1 MGRCKSVSSR
11 FFFFEQENLQL
22 YNLNWKPNPLW
33 VKGDLRNM
41 LKFKMKSLFLYFPL
55 HSFLDYPSCHAEQ
68 ETPDLCKG
76 TNLSEFTVTEGG
88 SALVWRPFLRA
99 VISWWLNQ
107 IRALWLCLLLA
118 DNLITNFLHSSLIA
132 ISLFFNICPLNL
144 SHPVLPLSALLCHSG
159 PSLPFYF
166 YCCPSPISKVVLLD
180 TTTVLGEL
188 DWKTYPVNGVSEKI
202 ISYYQNIQI
211 KPVILMNTTQNQY
224 ESIILGRHYT
234 AES

>member
-11 FFFFEQENLQL
+11 FFFFEKENLQL

-33 VKGDLRNM
+33 LKGDLRNM

-132 ISLFFNICPLNL
+132 ISLFLTFAPSTSLTL
-144 SHPVLPLSALLCHSG
+144 SYLFLLSSVTLALHFHFTFIVVHPQFLKWFC
-159 PSLPFYF
+159 
-166 YCCPSPISKVVLLD
+166 
-180 TTTVLGEL
+180 
-188 DWKTYPVNGVSEKI
+188 W
-202 ISYYQNIQI
+202 
-211 KPVILMNTTQNQY
+211 TQRQCWENWT
-224 ESIILGRHYT
+224 GRHIL
-234 AES
+234 SMGWVKRSFLIIRIFKLNRSS